1 MKIKGVKIEGPNREI
16 IVIPRGMDD
25 DIVFVADAVLD
36 MTPFEQ
42 MCPVPLVPKRNI
54 KGVDIPNLKDPAFL
68 QHVEDHAAKRLAW
81 MVLVSLEG
89 TEGLEWETVD
99 ISDPST
105 WVNFRT
111 EMKSADFSDMEI
123 NRVVA
128 CVMSVNAL
136 SEYKIEA
143 ARERFLLLQ
152 QELLSE

>member
-1 MKIKGVKIEGPNREI
+1 MKIKGAKIEGPNREI
-16 IVIPRGMDD
+16 VVIPRGMAD
-25 DIVFVADAVLD
+25 DIVFVADAILD

-42 MCPVPLVPKRNI
+42 MCPLPLPPKRKI
-54 KGVDIPNLKDPAFL
+54 KGTDIPNLKDPAFL
-68 QHVEDHAAKRLAW
+68 QHVDDHATKRMAW
-81 MVLVSLEG
+81 MVLTSLEG

-111 EMKSADFSDMEI
+111 EMQSSGFSDVEI
-123 NRVVA
+123 NRVVG

-136 SEYKIEA
+136 SEGKIEA

-152 QELLSE
+152 QELLNE